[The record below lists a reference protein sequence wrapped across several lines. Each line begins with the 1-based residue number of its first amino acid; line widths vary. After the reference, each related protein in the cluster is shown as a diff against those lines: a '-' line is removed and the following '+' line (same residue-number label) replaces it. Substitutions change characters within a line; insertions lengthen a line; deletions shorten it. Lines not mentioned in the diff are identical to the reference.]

1 MNYTSYHCHYAD
13 LHLFP
18 IPPFPTLLPRRAF
31 PVFPSCTCFR
41 RSMKRTMIGLSVLG
55 GAAFLAVALILP
67 PFACFRPGYAGLV
80 AMSTVAGVLRGG
92 LDPLFF
98 ETSAEVREGRERR
111 KEERQEEEKR
121 RLNCAVRCRVL
132 VCPCAFPT
140 LYSYRSFFL
149 PLLPLLLAV
158 LRPRR
163 VRGDRR
169 HGADRHVASR
179 HDHVSH
185 GGQRRGGRV

>member
-1 MNYTSYHCHYAD
+1 MNEASCDHEYHCAMHLHFVCTTAQCTLCVDLPQISKMNYTSYHCHYAD

-18 IPPFPTLLPRRAF
+18 IPPFPYPHPPRARALP
-31 PVFPSCTCFR
+31 VIPSCTCFR

-111 KEERQEEEKR
+111 KEERKEEEKR

-132 VCPCAFPT
+132 V
-140 LYSYRSFFL
+140 YSC
-149 PLLPLLLAV
+149 V
-158 LRPRR
+158 L
-163 VRGDRR
+163 V
-169 HGADRHVASR
+169 HFQHCT
-179 HDHVSH
+179 HI
-185 GGQRRGGRV
+185 